1 MKKLFTLLL
10 LLVCVVSTSWA
21 QKIYTVSYDG
31 KDVASEEGYF
41 NSSLKF
47 EYMATRP

>member
-1 MKKLFTLLL
+1 MDKNLQIANYLMLKSISIRNISL
-10 LLVCVVSTSWA
+10 
-21 QKIYTVSYDG
+21 YHG
-31 KDVASEEGYF
+31 KTGILF